1 MVRITFKLLIIDQSN
16 LPLLALSGDLTCA
29 EPHKQVLL
37 NQDLNAAC
45 DNYLESSAIK
55 DR

>member
-29 EPHKQVLL
+29 EPHKQVL
-37 NQDLNAAC
+37 NAAC